1 MLNKELLLVSK
12 KPLEP
17 HCVLTVSSY
26 NKATLGTGTVHGYY
40 DYLFGSLSKKPAWG
54 TRNVSATLMSCLYYQ
69 ENPENRTAIY
79 GEKLWDYSDKNHMPE
94 NLTITVIETGK
105 TVKGLEIKKQDL
117 LGLNVP
123 NGTKLTLSFDP
134 RPDFYL

>member
-26 NKATLGTGTVHGYY
+26 NKATFGTGTLHGYN
-40 DYLFGSLSKKPAWG
+40 DFLFGSLSKKPAWG
-54 TRNVSATLMSCLYYQ
+54 TRNVSATLMSSLYYQ
-69 ENPENRTAIY
+69 ENPENQTVIN